1 MGDKKRKLEQFIRQ
15 HPLCCFCGGRAIT
28 VTQDHLPPRSIFV
41 EKKWP
46 EGYTFPACEA
56 CNLGSSRDDAM
67 VAFLSRW
74 NAGRE
79 PTQTDSAE
87 WKRLLA
93 AFREHH
99 PAAVREMIMSA
110 NEKRRWMAMHGV
122 DKPAGLAYAEMPL
135 LRIPSVIRDAV
146 ERFNIKLC
154 KALHYKHTG
163 KIVPEGAWIY
173 AKWWTNAHVIAKQ
186 FPADITKF
194 VPHRA
199 ELKRGRVS
207 LLDQFEYRHEVSE
220 NGELGVYVS
229 VFRVM
234 FCLVALVSFDPS
246 LMHAVDQQAI
256 ESSIDNAGR

>member
-1 MGDKKRKLEQFIRQ
+1 VGDKKRKLEQFIRQ

-41 EKKWP
+41 EKKWR

-79 PTQTDSAE
+79 PTQTESAE

-110 NEKRRWMAMHGV
+110 NEKRR
-122 DKPAGLAYAEMPL
+122 
-135 LRIPSVIRDAV
+135 
-146 ERFNIKLC
+146 
-154 KALHYKHTG
+154 
-163 KIVPEGAWIY
+163 
-173 AKWWTNAHVIAKQ
+173 
-186 FPADITKF
+186 
-194 VPHRA
+194 
-199 ELKRGRVS
+199 
-207 LLDQFEYRHEVSE
+207 
-220 NGELGVYVS
+220 
-229 VFRVM
+229 
-234 FCLVALVSFDPS
+234 
-246 LMHAVDQQAI
+246 
-256 ESSIDNAGR
+256 